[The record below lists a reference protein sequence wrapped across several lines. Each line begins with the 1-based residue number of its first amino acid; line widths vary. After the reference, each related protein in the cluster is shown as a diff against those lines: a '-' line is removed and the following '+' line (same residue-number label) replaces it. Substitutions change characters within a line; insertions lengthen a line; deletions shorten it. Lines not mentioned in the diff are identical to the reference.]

1 MVTAMA
7 VKIQSYERLEK
18 EALHLA
24 RVDRSKLASKLL
36 ESLDEDDFELSPQ
49 WREELRRRVS
59 DIDSGKAKMIPAE
72 DLWNEV
78 NQRFG
83 TTF

>member
-1 MVTAMA
+1 MSVTF
-7 VKIQSYERLEK
+7 QSYEHLEK
-18 EALHLA
+18 EVLHLA

-36 ESLDEDDFELSPQ
+36 ESLDEDDFELSPE
-49 WREELRRRVS
+49 WREELPRRIS
-59 DIDSGKAKMIPAE
+59 DIDSGRAELIPAE
-72 DLWNEV
+72 DLWKKV